1 MTRWLTSSL
10 KEPRRWKLQTR
21 KGQSIENESMEIIE
35 REVGSHG
42 YNDMEWP
49 IVRRIIH
56 ATADFDF
63 AGENKIVFH
72 KDAITSGINVLK
84 NGCSIIADVNGV
96 IGGLNKQNPKDFG
109 NNLICNISDPDLAE
123 RAKQENKT
131 RAQMSMRIAASEMN
145 GGILVIGNAPT
156 ALLEVIKMIREGVT
170 KPALVIGIPVG
181 FVSAEESK
189 EELQTVGVPFIT
201 NTGRKGGSSCAA
213 SIVNALF
220 KLLREN

>member
-1 MTRWLTSSL
+1 
-10 KEPRRWKLQTR
+10 LQTR
-21 KGQSIENESMEIIE
+21 KGQSIEDESMEIIE
-35 REVGSHG
+35 REVGSHP
-42 YNDMEWP
+42 YNEMEWP

-72 KDAITSGINVLK
+72 KDAITSGINALK
-84 NGCSIIADVNGV
+84 NGCSIIVDVNGV

-189 EELQTVGVPFIT
+189 EELQTVDVPFIT

>member
-1 MTRWLTSSL
+1 M
-10 KEPRRWKLQTR
+10 QTR
-21 KGQSIENESMEIIE
+21 KGQSIENESMEIID
-35 REVGSHG
+35 REVGSHP
-42 YNDMEWP
+42 YSDMEWP

-63 AGENKIVFH
+63 AGKNKIVLH
-72 KDAITSGINVLK
+72 KDAIKSGTSALK
-84 NGCSIIADVNGV
+84 NGCSIITDVNGV

-109 NNLICNISDPDLAE
+109 NDIICNISDPGLAE

-131 RAQMSMRIAASEMN
+131 RAQMSMRVAASEMN
-145 GGILVIGNAPT
+145 GGIVAIGNAPT
-156 ALLEVIKMIREGVT
+156 ALLEVIKMIRVWAL

-181 FVSAEESK
+181 FVSAAESK
-189 EELQTVGVPFIT
+189 EELQTIDVPFIT
-201 NTGRKGGSSCAA
+201 NVGRKGGSSCAA

>member
-1 MTRWLTSSL
+1 M
-10 KEPRRWKLQTR
+10 QTR
-21 KGQSIENESMEIIE
+21 KGQSIENESMKIIE
-35 REVGSHG
+35 REVGSHE

-49 IVRRIIH
+49 IVRRVIH

-72 KDAITSGINVLK
+72 KDAITSGINALK

-189 EELQTVGVPFIT
+189 EELQTVDVPFIT